1 MNRKAVIS
9 SASAAVVLATLF
21 VAAGFIGSSQ
31 RQAFAQSNNSSD
43 EDKCME
49 AAEKISQDADGH
61 ASGNVCEI
69 GLARG
74 SPTITLLGEE
84 ANELVSNEI
93 KYQPVSASSGDNVLI
108 IAELGLLQSEVNPVQ
123 QSLLDKDWEVTAIH
137 NHELHENPLLI
148 FMHAQKVDRLD
159 NVLQDLRDVL
169 SQDTEC
175 DCT

>member
-1 MNRKAVIS
+1 MNRKVAV
-9 SASAAVVLATLF
+9 SASAAVVTAMLLVAT
-21 VAAGFIGSSQ
+21 GFTGNNSQ
-31 RQAFAQSNNSSD
+31 RLALAQSSSD
-43 EDKCME
+43 EDKCMDS
-49 AAEKISQDADGH
+49 AQKISPDADGH

-74 SPTITLLGEE
+74 SPTITLLDEE

-93 KYQPVSASSGDNVLI
+93 KYQPVSASSGDDVLI
-108 IAELGLLQSEVNPVQ
+108 IAELGLLQSEVNSVQ
-123 QSLLDKDWEVTAIH
+123 NSLLDKDWEVTAMH
-137 NHELHENPLLI
+137 NHELHESPLLI